1 MTPAAQAQSQ
11 PQAASQA
18 SPQAAPQGPSP
29 EPGLAGNELW
39 QTFGLEAA
47 LAAALP
53 DLITLRRHLHAHPEL
68 SGQEQQTAALIAGEL
83 RALGWRVREA
93 VGRTGVLAELGPE
106 GPGVP
111 LVALRVDMDALP
123 VEERTG
129 VAWAS
134 TRQGLMHACGHD
146 LHSAVGLGVA
156 RLLAPLADQL
166 SARIR
171 LLFQPAEE
179 TAEGA
184 AWMVADGAMEGV
196 DALFGLHVFPSLAVG
211 SIGVRTGSLT
221 AAAGELEVEVLG
233 EGGHGARPHQ
243 STDAIWIAA
252 RVVSGLQ
259 EAISRRLDALHPV
272 VVSFGRIEGGKAYNV
287 IADHVRLL
295 GTVRCLDLEVH
306 ARLPGWIEDT
316 VQALCQGHGG
326 EARVRYRCIA
336 PPVKNDGPLTQLVAE
351 AACHLLGRDQVIWL
365 EQPSLGAE
373 DFAQLQGDTPA
384 TMFRLGVAGPN
395 GCTPLHSNSF
405 DPDEGALAVGVK
417 VLALSLLRWIG
428 KQTPAG
434 EGPQP

>member
-1 MTPAAQAQSQ
+1 VASS
-11 PQAASQA
+11 AASEL
-18 SPQAAPQGPSP
+18 PQ
-29 EPGLAGNELW
+29 
-39 QTFGLEAA
+39 LEAA
-47 LAAALP
+47 LGSALEAALP
-53 DLITLRRHLHAHPEL
+53 ELIALRRHLHAHPEL
-68 SGQEQQTAALIAGEL
+68 SGNEHQTAALVAGEL
-83 RALGWRVREA
+83 RGLGWLVQEG

-106 GPGVP
+106 LDGAGRLAP

-129 VAWAS
+129 VAFAS
-134 TRQGLMHACGHD
+134 RHQGLMHACGHD
-146 LHSAVGLGVA
+146 IHTTVGLGVA

-166 SARIR
+166 TARVR

-179 TAEGA
+179 TAQGA
-184 AWMVADGAMEGV
+184 AWMLADGAMDGV
-196 DALFGLHVFPSLAVG
+196 EALFGVHVFPSLPVG
-211 SIGVRTGSLT
+211 TVGVRSGSLT

-272 VVSFGRIEGGKAYNV
+272 VVSFGRIEGGKAFNV

-306 ARLPGWIEDT
+306 AQLPGWIEDT
-316 VQALCQGHGG
+316 VKALCEGHGG
-326 EARVRYRCIA
+326 EARVRYRCIS
-336 PPVKNDGPLTQLVAE
+336 PPVHNDPALTALVAE
-351 AACHLLGRDQVIWL
+351 AAVEVLGRSNVRWL

-373 DFAQLQGDTPA
+373 DFAELQRDTPG
-384 TMFRLGVAGPN
+384 TMFRLGVAGPQ

-405 DPDEGALAVGVK
+405 EPDEGCLAVGIQ
-417 VLALSLLRWIG
+417 VLSLSLLRWM
-428 KQTPAG
+428 QARRA
-434 EGPQP
+434 QA

>member
-1 MTPAAQAQSQ
+1 VASS
-11 PQAASQA
+11 AASEL
-18 SPQAAPQGPSP
+18 PQ
-29 EPGLAGNELW
+29 
-39 QTFGLEAA
+39 LEAA
-47 LAAALP
+47 LGSALEAALP
-53 DLITLRRHLHAHPEL
+53 ELIALRRHLHAHPEL
-68 SGQEQQTAALIAGEL
+68 SGNEHQTAALVAGEL
-83 RALGWRVREA
+83 RGLGWRVQEG

-106 GPGVP
+106 RDGAGRLAP

-129 VAWAS
+129 VAFAS
-134 TRQGLMHACGHD
+134 RHQGLMHACGHD
-146 LHSAVGLGVA
+146 IHTTVGLGVA

-166 SARIR
+166 TARVR

-179 TAEGA
+179 TAQGA
-184 AWMVADGAMEGV
+184 AWMLADGAMDGV
-196 DALFGLHVFPSLAVG
+196 EALFGVHVFPSLPVG
-211 SIGVRTGSLT
+211 TVGVRSGSLT

-272 VVSFGRIEGGKAYNV
+272 VVSFGRIEGGKAFNV

-306 ARLPGWIEDT
+306 AQLPGWIEDT
-316 VQALCQGHGG
+316 VKALCEGHGG
-326 EARVRYRCIA
+326 EARVRYRCIS
-336 PPVKNDGPLTQLVAE
+336 PPVHNDPALTALVAE
-351 AACHLLGRDQVIWL
+351 AAVELLGRSNVRWL

-373 DFAQLQGDTPA
+373 DFAALQRDTPG
-384 TMFRLGVAGPN
+384 TMFRLGVAGPQ

-405 DPDEGALAVGVK
+405 EPDEGCLAVGIQ
-417 VLALSLLRWIG
+417 VLSLSLLRWM
-428 KQTPAG
+428 QARRA
-434 EGPQP
+434 QP

>member
-1 MTPAAQAQSQ
+1 MTPAAPVASS
-11 PQAASQA
+11 AASEL
-18 SPQAAPQGPSP
+18 PQ
-29 EPGLAGNELW
+29 
-39 QTFGLEAA
+39 LEAA
-47 LAAALP
+47 LGSALEAALP
-53 DLITLRRHLHAHPEL
+53 ELIALRRHLHAHPEL
-68 SGQEQQTAALIAGEL
+68 SGNEHQTAALVAGEL
-83 RALGWRVREA
+83 RGLGWRVQEG

-106 GPGVP
+106 RDGAGRLAP

-129 VAWAS
+129 VAFAS
-134 TRQGLMHACGHD
+134 RHQGLMHACGHD
-146 LHSAVGLGVA
+146 IHTTVGLGVA

-166 SARIR
+166 TARVR

-179 TAEGA
+179 TAQGA
-184 AWMVADGAMEGV
+184 AWMLADGAMDGV
-196 DALFGLHVFPSLAVG
+196 EALFGVHVFPSLPVG
-211 SIGVRTGSLT
+211 TVGVRSGSLT

-272 VVSFGRIEGGKAYNV
+272 VVSFGRIEGGKAFNV

-306 ARLPGWIEDT
+306 AQLPGWIEDT
-316 VQALCQGHGG
+316 VKALCEGHGG
-326 EARVRYRCIA
+326 EARVRYRCIS
-336 PPVKNDGPLTQLVAE
+336 PPVHNDPALTALVAE
-351 AACHLLGRDQVIWL
+351 AAVELLGRSNVRWL

-373 DFAQLQGDTPA
+373 DFAALQRDTPG
-384 TMFRLGVAGPN
+384 TMFRLGVAGPQ

-405 DPDEGALAVGVK
+405 EPDEGCLAVGIQ
-417 VLALSLLRWIG
+417 VLSLSLLRWM
-428 KQTPAG
+428 QARRA
-434 EGPQP
+434 QP

>member
-1 MTPAAQAQSQ
+1 
-11 PQAASQA
+11 
-18 SPQAAPQGPSP
+18 
-29 EPGLAGNELW
+29 
-39 QTFGLEAA
+39 
-47 LAAALP
+47 
-53 DLITLRRHLHAHPEL
+53 L

-93 VGRTGVLAELGPE
+93 VGRTGVVAELGPRAR
-106 GPGVP
+106 GLP

-123 VEERTG
+123 VEERTD
-129 VAWAS
+129 VPWAS

-146 LHSAVGLGVA
+146 LHSAVGLGRA
-156 RLLAPLADQL
+156 RRRPLADQL
-166 SARIR
+166 QGRIR

-179 TAEGA
+179 AAEGA
-184 AWMVADGAMEGV
+184 AWMVADGAMDGV
-196 DALFGLHVFPSLAVG
+196 EALFGVHVFPSLAAG

-336 PPVKNDGPLTQLVAE
+336 PPVKNDAALTQLLAE
-351 AACHLLGRDQVIWL
+351 AATDLLGRDQVIWL

-405 DPDEGALAVGVK
+405 DPDRGLPGGGREGAQPEPAALDRPAGRRRRGAPAVSGPK
-417 VLALSLLRWIG
+417 GFGRGLLALACARC
-428 KQTPAG
+428 
-434 EGPQP
+434 